1 MNWSSFK
8 YLTRQGLHS
17 MAANRL
23 MTLASVGVLTACLII
38 TGIAGLFSANVNS
51 VVEYLGEQNESVVY
65 LAEGLTPEQAAA
77 ADAGIRSISGIS
89 EVSYIS
95 GEDVLEMYKG
105 YMEEYADLWADFEG
119 DENPFRANYRVVVS
133 DLENLDGIVAQLET
147 IEGVDRVRAPTDMS
161 SMFITIR
168 HAVNFCGWALVVMLG
183 VVSVVVIHNT
193 IRLTVFARR
202 REINIMKYVG
212 ATNGFIRLPFF
223 IEGMAS
229 GVLAGLLAG
238 GIVLGGYA
246 ALLRFTNRAP
256 GVWRQVTAASVLPLG
271 RVWYVVL
278 GGFCLFGILIG
289 SLGSGM
295 SVRKYLKV

>member
-17 MAANRL
+17 MVANRL

-38 TGIAGLFSANVNS
+38 TGIAGLFSANVS
-51 VVEYLGEQNESVVY
+51 SMVDYMGEQNQSVVY
-65 LAEGLTPEQAAA
+65 PAEGLSAEQAAA
-77 ADAGIRSISGIS
+77 VDTAIRSISGIS
-89 EVSYIS
+89 EVTYVSR
-95 GEDVLEMYKG
+95 E
-105 YMEEYADLWADFEG
+105 EEYADLLDSFEG
-119 DENPFRANYRVVVS
+119 DENPFRPNYQVVVS
-133 DLENLDGIVAQLET
+133 DPETLEAIINQLRS
-147 IEGVDRVRAPTDMS
+147 IEGVDDVKALLDMS
-161 SMFITIR
+161 SMFVTVQR
-168 HAVNFCGWALVVMLG
+168 AVNFCGWALVVMLG
-183 VVSVVVIHNT
+183 AVSIVVIHNT

-212 ATNGFIRLPFF
+212 ATNGFILMPFF

-246 ALLRFTNRAP
+246 AILHFVGELP
-256 GVWRQVTAASVLPLG
+256 GVWQQIVAASVLPLS

-289 SLGSGM
+289 SIGSAM

>member
-1 MNWSSFK
+1 M
-8 YLTRQGLHS
+8 
-17 MAANRL
+17 
-23 MTLASVGVLTACLII
+23 GVLTACLII

-51 VVEYLGEQNESVVY
+51 VVAYLGDQNESVVY
-65 LAEGLTPEQAAA
+65 LAEGLGPEQAAA
-77 ADAGIRSISGIS
+77 VDAGIRSISGIA
-89 EVSYIS
+89 EVSYVS
-95 GEDVLEMYKG
+95 GDEVLELYKG
-105 YMEEYADLWADFEG
+105 YMEEYADLWEDFEG

-133 DLENLDGIVAQLET
+133 DLENLDSIVGQLEA

-161 SMFITIR
+161 SMFVSIQ

-229 GVLAGLLAG
+229 GLLAG
-238 GIVLGGYA
+238 ALAGGLVLGGYA
-246 ALLRFTNRAP
+246 ALLHFAGEAP
-256 GVWRQVTAASVLPLG
+256 GVWRQVAASSVLPVSA
-271 RVWYVVL
+271 VWYVVL
-278 GGFCLFGILIG
+278 GGFFAFGVLIG
-289 SLGSGM
+289 SLGSAI

>member
-65 LAEGLTPEQAAA
+65 LAEGLSPEQAAA

-89 EVSYIS
+89 EVNYIS

-133 DLENLDGIVAQLET
+133 DLENLDGIVSQLEA

-168 HAVNFCGWALVVMLG
+168 HAVNFCGWALVLMLG

-246 ALLRFTNRAP
+246 ALLRLTARAP
-256 GVWRQVTAASVLPLG
+256 GVWRQVTAASVLPLS

>member
-51 VVEYLGEQNESVVY
+51 IVEYMGKQNESVVY
-65 LAEGLTPEQAAA
+65 PAEGLSPEQAAA
-77 ADAGIRSISGIS
+77 VDAGIRAISGIA
-89 EVSYIS
+89 EVRYVSR
-95 GEDVLEMYKG
+95 EEVLERYKG
-105 YMEEYADLWADFEG
+105 YMEEYADLLDSFEG
-119 DENPFRANYRVVVS
+119 DENPFRANYQVVVS
-133 DLENLDGIVAQLET
+133 DLENLENVLAQLKA
-147 IEGVDRVRAPTDMS
+147 IEGVDGVRALTDMS
-161 SMFITIR
+161 SMFVKVQ

-238 GIVLGGYA
+238 GLVLGGYA
-246 ALLRFTNRAP
+246 ALLRLVKDVP
-256 GVWRQVTAASVLPLG
+256 GLWGQVAAASVLPLSG
-271 RVWYVVL
+271 VWYLVL
-278 GGFCLFGILIG
+278 GGFCAFGVLIG
-289 SLGSGM
+289 SIGSAM

>member
-65 LAEGLTPEQAAA
+65 PAEGLSPEQAAA
-77 ADAGIRSISGIS
+77 VDAGIRSISGIS

-95 GEDVLEMYKG
+95 REEVLERYKD
-105 YMEEYADLWADFEG
+105 YMEEYAELFSDFEG
-119 DENPFRANYRVVVS
+119 DENPFRPNYRVVVS
-133 DLENLDGIVAQLET
+133 DPENLESILAQLKS
-147 IEGVDRVRAPTDMS
+147 IDGVDGVRALVDMS
-161 SMFITIR
+161 SMFVTVQ
-168 HAVNFCGWALVVMLG
+168 HAVTFCGWALVLMLG

-238 GIVLGGYA
+238 GVVLGGYA
-246 ALLRFTNRAP
+246 ALLQLVEDVP
-256 GVWRQVTAASVLPLG
+256 GVWRQIAVASVLPLG

-278 GGFCLFGILIG
+278 GGFCAFGILIG

-295 SVRKYLKV
+295 SVRKYLRV